1 MTDKLLTTKQFANLC
16 RVEKRTLFYYDEINL
31 LKPVFVSPD
40 NKYRYYSPEQFDT
53 MSMIKALQSVD
64 MSLNEIKALMNEQD
78 TARCK
83 EILKEQITRIREKQA
98 QLKLTEQFL
107 GHTVSELERF
117 DEIGHDVF
125 FLDKLQDTYLYTEAV
140 AGQEKN
146 VFINYLTSGY
156 HHGVIIDD
164 YVTAVPKYTFKK
176 VQGRKAANTIRP
188 AGTYACIYKSAS
200 NGGVIAIIHGFVE
213 RLLEKRLQAAGPLYM
228 EDIASDF
235 ISFPNQEF
243 LFKLSVMLQD
253 TPMIQ

>member
-1 MTDKLLTTKQFANLC
+1 MIDKLLTTKQFANLC

-107 GHTVSELERF
+107 I
-117 DEIGHDVF
+117 DA
-125 FLDKLQDTYLYTEAV
+125 AV
-140 AGQEKN
+140 AVHG
-146 VFINYLTSGY
+146 ISHTS
-156 HHGVIIDD
+156 
-164 YVTAVPKYTFKK
+164 
-176 VQGRKAANTIRP
+176 KA
-188 AGTYACIYKSAS
+188 
-200 NGGVIAIIHGFVE
+200 
-213 RLLEKRLQAAGPLYM
+213 
-228 EDIASDF
+228 
-235 ISFPNQEF
+235 
-243 LFKLSVMLQD
+243 
-253 TPMIQ
+253 